1 MIRLLALSLAAA
13 LLATSTTF
21 AVGLP
26 GQASRNCAIPA
37 NVAIADAV
45 KSAESPFLGIF
56 DGKWEGVLPVTL
68 IIYDVSGSKAYG
80 YYAWKDY
87 KPWNVKAGCRAV
99 LGRIES
105 AVLDFRGDDRM
116 SFTVAGQRLAGVY
129 VFKPGSSEE
138 FIEKGTFSRKR

>member
-1 MIRLLALSLAAA
+1 
-13 LLATSTTF
+13 
-21 AVGLP
+21 
-26 GQASRNCAIPA
+26 
-37 NVAIADAV
+37 V
-45 KSAESPFLGIF
+45 KSTQSPFLGIF

-68 IIYDVSGSKAYG
+68 IIYDVSGNKAYG
-80 YYAWKDY
+80 YYAWKDF

-105 AVLDFRGDDRM
+105 GVLEFRGEDRM
-116 SFTVAGQRLAGVY
+116 SFSVAGQRLTGVY